1 MHTRDG
7 YSNIDRPTMSIDL
20 AQIELASLSPAQR
33 LLLAQAL
40 LDSVMFDTD
49 CGGGELSPSQLSDLG
64 SRADEV
70 RSERVACEPWETVY
84 TRLSKAQVGTHA
96 EASP

>member
-1 MHTRDG
+1 
-7 YSNIDRPTMSIDL
+7 MSIDL

-40 LDSVMFDTD
+40 FDSVMFDS
-49 CGGGELSPSQLSDLG
+49 GGGGGIRGDGGRLSPSQLGDLR
-64 SRADEV
+64 SRTDEV